1 MMDGGGRLGR
11 LPRAVRSGTKAVLAR
26 LTGPARGP
34 RPRVLMY
41 HSVDRSGSVISVSP
55 ERFCQ
60 QMQWLR
66 VWGWKTLT
74 LSEVF
79 GPSRPEWGRAV
90 VLTFDDGFANFYTE
104 VFPLLRQF
112 GMAATVFLVT
122 DFVGGRAEWNARD
135 RDVVEGIVA
144 SLPAAVGDRA
154 AHLDR
159 LVRMA
164 REPMLSWSQIREMA
178 KAGIE
183 FGGHTA
189 SHPFLPHLPPA
200 RTEEEIRRSM
210 AALADAL
217 ETAPRFFAYPYGADT
232 PEAHACLRAIGCVAA
247 FIADPAERGGGPLD
261 PLAVPRVG
269 IPGWQD
275 KADFRFRL
283 SRGFDLL
290 ARRQRGPNGSE
301 GWGGSR

>member
-1 MMDGGGRLGR
+1 MDGGGRLVR
-11 LPRAVRSGTKAVLAR
+11 LPPAVRSGTKALLAR
-26 LTGPARGP
+26 LAGPARGP

-41 HSVDRSGSVISVSP
+41 HSVDRSGSLISVSP
-55 ERFCQ
+55 EQFRQ
-60 QMQWLR
+60 QMEWLR
-66 VWGWKTLT
+66 AWGWKTLT
-74 LSEVF
+74 LSEAF
-79 GPSRPEWGRAV
+79 GPSRPDWGRAV

-112 GMAATVFLVT
+112 GMTATVFLVT
-122 DFVGGRAEWNARD
+122 DFVGGRAEWHARD

-144 SLPAAVGDRA
+144 LLPVTVGDRA

-164 REPMLSWSQIREMA
+164 REPMLSWSHIREMA
-178 KAGIE
+178 EAGIE

-200 RTEEEIRRSM
+200 RTEEEIRRNM

-217 ETAPRFFAYPYGADT
+217 GTSPRFFAYPYGADT
-232 PEAHACLRAIGCVAA
+232 PEARACLKQIGCAAA
-247 FIADPAERGGGPLD
+247 FTAGPAKRSGGPLD
-261 PLAVPRVG
+261 SLTVPRVG
-269 IPGWQD
+269 IPGWQG

-283 SRGFDLL
+283 SRAFDLL
-290 ARRQRGPNGSE
+290 TRSPRGSRGPQ
-301 GWGGSR
+301 GGRR